1 MATREQEH
9 SVIVFGPHGEG
20 RVIKGRSFHEVL
32 FLDDVRATFLPELLH
47 HLAKQRI
54 KAEGMEAGLWTFNA
68 KDYLSVWR
76 TCVSTLGI
84 EGLAMSPYQT
94 RHGGASRDDL
104 MGLRTIPE
112 IRRRGRWASDS
123 SARICDKPG
132 RLQQM
137 SSMYEGRYREFGEKI
152 RLNFANFDHNG
163 GVVLP
168 RGLKAPS
175 C

>member
-9 SVIVFGPHGEG
+9 SIIVLGPMERGESSKAE
-20 RVIKGRSFHEVL
+20 VFHEVL
-32 FLDDVRATFLPELLH
+32 ILDDVRATFLPELLH

-132 RLQQM
+132 GLQQM
-137 SSMYEGRYREFGEKI
+137 SSMYEGRYRELGEKI
-152 RLNFANFDHNG
+152 RLNFANFYHNG

-175 C
+175 R